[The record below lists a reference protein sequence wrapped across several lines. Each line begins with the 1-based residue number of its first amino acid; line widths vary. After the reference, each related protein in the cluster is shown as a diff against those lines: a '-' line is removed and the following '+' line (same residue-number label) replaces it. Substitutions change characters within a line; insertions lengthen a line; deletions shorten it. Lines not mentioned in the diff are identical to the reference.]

1 MVPAAP
7 RLRYGSVCVVRVNII
22 PGSVGFIPHL
32 SLSAPNSVPLNKVDL
47 PPLAILKNVQ
57 MFVSQITWW
66 VPHVFVWRSPKRSKM
81 SSSAYNVPHT
91 KYMWTST
98 WPGLAGFGV
107 LSADSVHARPPY
119 STCRPGHLPRGS
131 VPPGVPDE
139 AVLLSPAPGG
149 SPYILYGSPNEPPF
163 FGPPPEPQIRQDLY
177 GLHFAKIFDF
187 GARCPYKIHGG
198 TGGHP
203 QPPRDAGMSL

>member
-1 MVPAAP
+1 MSITGLGSRARHTTGAGEATVWCVFHV
-7 RLRYGSVCVVRVNII
+7 LTCISYGRRGTS
-22 PGSVGFIPHL
+22 S
-32 SLSAPNSVPLNKVDL
+32 NKVDL
-47 PPLAILKNVQ
+47 PPLAILKN
-57 MFVSQITWW
+57 MHSFVSQITWW

-81 SSSAYNVPHT
+81 SSHRIYVPHT

-139 AVLLSPAPGG
+139 AVLLSKAPGG
-149 SPYILYGSPNEPPF
+149 SPYILYG
-163 FGPPPEPQIRQDLY
+163 R
-177 GLHFAKIFDF
+177 
-187 GARCPYKIHGG
+187 
-198 TGGHP
+198 
-203 QPPRDAGMSL
+203 

>member
-1 MVPAAP
+1 MATPLFFESILDTNTLKRLKKMITSRNVPP
-7 RLRYGSVCVVRVNII
+7 PLFLDSCEIET
-22 PGSVGFIPHL
+22 L
-32 SLSAPNSVPLNKVDL
+32 SESTILATGYQPDL
-47 PPLAILKNVQ
+47 PPLAILKNMQ

-66 VPHVFVWRSPKRSKM
+66 MPHVFVWRSPKRSKM
-81 SSSAYNVPHT
+81 SASAYNVPHT

-139 AVLLSPAPGG
+139 TVLLSKAPGG
-149 SPYILYGSPNEPPF
+149 SPYILYG
-163 FGPPPEPQIRQDLY
+163 R
-177 GLHFAKIFDF
+177 
-187 GARCPYKIHGG
+187 
-198 TGGHP
+198 
-203 QPPRDAGMSL
+203 

>member
-1 MVPAAP
+1 MSQDVSYSRDHRSIGRLFSENHRKSHLYSLLITPRYFEKCTDVCQPNYMVGAP
-7 RLRYGSVCVVRVNII
+7 CICMAE
-22 PGSVGFIPHL
+22 PG
-32 SLSAPNSVPLNKVDL
+32 A
-47 PPLAILKNVQ
+47 
-57 MFVSQITWW
+57 
-66 VPHVFVWRSPKRSKM
+66 SKM

-139 AVLLSPAPGG
+139 AVLLSKAPGG
-149 SPYILYGSPNEPPF
+149 SPYILYG
-163 FGPPPEPQIRQDLY
+163 R
-177 GLHFAKIFDF
+177 
-187 GARCPYKIHGG
+187 
-198 TGGHP
+198 
-203 QPPRDAGMSL
+203 